1 MDTAIKSPQ
10 ETRAKNGVSDAL
22 TAITALLDRAMK
34 QIHSL
39 ENELQSEVARQL
51 EQELTAMRTAIEE
64 QFKKRVAD
72 LSAEWQAERERLT
85 AELAHRTQTA
95 AQWETERSRLNSEI
109 ERLRHAQAAT
119 QTEAQRA
126 ISVMKQA
133 GTGEGTFSAAT
144 EAIAKEIARIE
155 QAIKDI
161 SILAEDPST
170 DLSTA
175 VQKNV
180 ERAELECYLRGIQF
194 ALSGGKSE

>member
-1 MDTAIKSPQ
+1 MDTATKSPQ
-10 ETRAKNGVSDAL
+10 EPRAKNAVSDAL

-51 EQELTAMRTAIEE
+51 EQELTATRTAIEE
-64 QFKKRVAD
+64 QFRKKVAD

-95 AQWETERSRLNSEI
+95 AQWETERSRLYSEI

-126 ISVMKQA
+126 ISMMKQA
-133 GTGEGTFSAAT
+133 GAGEGTFS
-144 EAIAKEIARIE
+144 
-155 QAIKDI
+155 
-161 SILAEDPST
+161 
-170 DLSTA
+170 
-175 VQKNV
+175 
-180 ERAELECYLRGIQF
+180 
-194 ALSGGKSE
+194 